1 MKNRIGIVTNDLKN
15 QDKYE
20 LFLSLSQECN
30 ISLITTSSELG
41 LYSNISKIYNIS
53 TERLF
58 KDKIGSLIYLFSSIC
73 NSITDTQFPKRN
85 LYRKNRFIVNQLH
98 FIKLALSRINLLPS
112 YSKFIETLYKN
123 DLRNEKVLA
132 ECDIFIFD
140 SLLINVEDFHSLLG
154 RVSSMNSKILIADVY
169 SWDNVHYSSMTYFAD
184 YYFLWNKELKSRLI
198 HDHPALIQKEFR
210 YTGVQYMNYLTSLKP
225 NKKYCTDYI
234 LYAAVFCDD
243 ILGEC
248 EILLVLDLADKIR
261 RALPNIK
268 LYFRPYPSVDRSFY
282 YRLYDHPGIEVK
294 EYGVHSRR
302 YENNSEV
309 IRTECNKQEK
319 MDLIYNAKAFIST
332 GSTFTLE
339 AAYLSTP
346 IIQLDLEDGEGYQSK
361 IFERL
366 HISDHIIKTLFLYEY
381 PNVVRST
388 SELLFALEG
397 ILNERTKE
405 NYLQYGARLKEFV
418 NLKKKPDNR
427 ERYIRIL
434 KDIAGD
440 GT

>member
-1 MKNRIGIVTNDLKN
+1 
-15 QDKYE
+15 
-20 LFLSLSQECN
+20 
-30 ISLITTSSELG
+30 
-41 LYSNISKIYNIS
+41 
-53 TERLF
+53 
-58 KDKIGSLIYLFSSIC
+58 
-73 NSITDTQFPKRN
+73 
-85 LYRKNRFIVNQLH
+85 
-98 FIKLALSRINLLPS
+98 
-112 YSKFIETLYKN
+112 
-123 DLRNEKVLA
+123 
-132 ECDIFIFD
+132 
-140 SLLINVEDFHSLLG
+140 
-154 RVSSMNSKILIADVY
+154 
-169 SWDNVHYSSMTYFAD
+169 
-184 YYFLWNKELKSRLI
+184 
-198 HDHPALIQKEFR
+198 
-210 YTGVQYMNYLTSLKP
+210 
-225 NKKYCTDYI
+225 
-234 LYAAVFCDD
+234 
-243 ILGEC
+243 
-248 EILLVLDLADKIR
+248 
-261 RALPNIK
+261 
-268 LYFRPYPSVDRSFY
+268 
-282 YRLYDHPGIEVK
+282 
-294 EYGVHSRR
+294 
-302 YENNSEV
+302 
-309 IRTECNKQEK
+309 